1 MAVSHPLEQSSAR
14 AAPGMNHTP
23 APDFF
28 AGGGEMGRRMR
39 AYDWSSH
46 PLGAPADWPQSLK
59 TLVRVMLDSRYA
71 MWMLWGPD
79 ITFFCNDAYL
89 PTVGLK
95 REWVL
100 GSRADKVW
108 EEIWP
113 DIGPRIRQVL
123 ERGESTWDE
132 ALLLFLE
139 RSGFS
144 EETYHT
150 FSYSPVYDDD
160 GRIAGMLCVVTEVT
174 ESVLAE
180 RRLHA
185 LRELGAR
192 ASFME
197 RTSTAQE
204 ACRVAV
210 ETLAQDP
217 ADVPFAAALLVDS
230 KEGCVRPVAAAGV
243 DLASLG
249 LAQPQTIAAA
259 AGRWPLAAVLDSRQ
273 GKLIEQLAQ
282 LQISAGR
289 WPQTIER
296 AFFTPVTAPG
306 HDGVA
311 ALLVLGLSPRLKF
324 DDRYR
329 SFLEQAAVFLGQAIT
344 NARAF
349 EEERRRAEALAE
361 IDRAKTAFFSNVSHE
376 FRTPLTLLLGPIE
389 ELLRQP
395 RLAPAERSRLQ
406 LAHRN
411 SLRLLKLV
419 NSLLDFSR
427 LEAGKVRARYE
438 PVNLA
443 ATTTD
448 LASTFRSAME
458 RAGLEFEVDCPKLP
472 QPVYLDREMWEKV
485 VLNLLSNA
493 FKFTLQGKVTVRLRS
508 EGDSALLQVEDTGVG
523 IPPHELPRLF
533 ERFHRVEGTQGR
545 THEGS
550 GIGLALVQELVR
562 LHQGSI
568 EVSSHLQ
575 QGSTFSVRLHYG
587 TAHLPRER
595 LPETRATPSTAIGSE
610 AFVQEALRWLPHRV
624 DPVQQSPQVTDG
636 ELAVHQLR
644 FASTIGARIV
654 LADDNA
660 DMRNYLC
667 ELLEPYY
674 AVEAVPDGQTALAAV
689 RRERAS
695 LLLTDV
701 MMPNLDGFGLLREVR
716 ADPTLRGL
724 AVVLLSARAGEE
736 ARVEGVDAGADDYLV
751 KPFSAREL
759 LTRVGAL
766 LERNRS
772 RALIA
777 YRNAQ
782 YETLFDQAPLG
793 IFVVDADMRLSEVNP
808 TARRV
813 FGGLPD
819 LVGQDFSQLMRTLW
833 PEGYAQEILRL
844 FGRTLESGESYF
856 TAERAENRLDRPATE
871 YYEWQINR
879 IRLADGR
886 YGVVCYFRDISTHVA
901 TRKGLQQQ
909 QRELEAADRQKNEFL
924 AMLAHELRNPL
935 APIRNSSQVLARTV
949 ADDAQG
955 ARAVASIERQVTHLA
970 RLVDDLLDVSRITR
984 GRIELR
990 RQPVLLQEIVERAI
1004 ETIDPLLRQKNH
1016 KLLLE
1021 GNARLLV
1028 DADPER
1034 LVQCVANVLSNAAK
1048 YSDAEGEI
1056 RIESRGEGG
1065 FAVLTV
1071 SDRGVGISQE
1081 LLPRIF
1087 ELFVQGDRGLD
1098 RAHGGLG
1105 IGLSIVKRVL
1115 EMHGGDITASSR
1127 GPRQGSTFVL
1137 RLPLCSRAP
1146 LEVPAAP
1153 PQKVQPRRILIV
1165 DDNEDAADS
1174 LGMVLGLD
1182 GHEVVA
1188 AYNGEQAL
1196 ERAQAFRPDVV
1207 LLDIGLPG
1215 VDGYEVARRIRACE
1229 PLQSVRLVAITGYGQ
1244 EADRERA
1251 RSAGFAYHLVK
1262 PLEFSALQRI
1272 LVSAEAAAPP
1282 TAAGPVSEAKA

>member
-1 MAVSHPLEQSSAR
+1 
-14 AAPGMNHTP
+14 
-23 APDFF
+23 
-28 AGGGEMGRRMR
+28 MGRRMR
-39 AYDWSSH
+39 AYDWNSH
-46 PLGAPADWPQSLK
+46 PLGSPAQWPQSLK

-71 MWMLWGPD
+71 MWMLWGPE
-79 ITFFCNDAYL
+79 ITFFCNDAYV

-95 REWVL
+95 RDWVL

-174 ESVLAE
+174 EIVLAE
-180 RRLHA
+180 RRLHS

-197 RTSTAQE
+197 RTSTAGE

-210 ETLAQDP
+210 ETLTQNP
-217 ADVPFAAALLVDS
+217 ADVPFAAALLP
-230 KEGCVRPVAAAGV
+230 EGKAGVLPVAAAGA

-249 LAQPQTIAAA
+249 LAQLPGLEAAQ
-259 AGRWPLAAVLDSRQ
+259 GRWPLTAVLESGEGQ
-273 GKLIEQLAQ
+273 LVEQLAE

-289 WPQTIER
+289 WPQIIER
-296 AFFTPVTAPG
+296 AFIAPVTAPG

-344 NARAF
+344 NARAY
-349 EEERRRAEALAE
+349 EEERRRVEALAE

-395 RLAPAERSRLQ
+395 QLPAEERSRME

-411 SLRLLKLV
+411 CLRLLKLV

-443 ATTTD
+443 ASTAD

-472 QPVYLDREMWEKV
+472 QPVYVDREMWEKV

-493 FKFTLQGKVTVRLRS
+493 FKFTLQGRVRVRLRS
-508 EGDSALLQVEDTGVG
+508 EGAVALLQIEDTGVG
-523 IPPHELPRLF
+523 IPAHELPKLF
-533 ERFHRVEGTQGR
+533 ERFHRVEGTHGR

-562 LHQGSI
+562 LHHGSI
-568 EVSSHLQ
+568 EVHSVLQ
-575 QGSTFSVRLHYG
+575 QGSTFSVRVPFG
-587 TAHLPRER
+587 TTHLPRER
-595 LPETRATPSTAIGSE
+595 LQESRATASTAIGSQ
-610 AFVQEALRWLPHRV
+610 AFVQEALRWLPEGTGAPAPSLPR
-624 DPVQQSPQVTDG
+624 TDD
-636 ELAVHQLR
+636 EQAVHQAR
-644 FASTIGARIV
+644 FAATLGARIV
-654 LADDNA
+654 LADDNG
-660 DMRNYLC
+660 DMRSYLR
-667 ELLEPYY
+667 ELLQPYY
-674 AVEAVPDGQTALAAV
+674 SVEAVPDGEAALAAM
-689 RRERAS
+689 RRERAA

-701 MMPNLDGFGLLREVR
+701 MMPKLDGFGLLRQVR
-716 ADPTLRGL
+716 SDTALRDVP
-724 AVVLLSARAGEE
+724 VVLLSARAGEE
-736 ARVEGVDAGADDYLV
+736 ARVEGIDAGADDYLV

-759 LTRVGAL
+759 LARVGAL
-766 LERNRS
+766 LERNRA
-772 RALIA
+772 RTLIA

-793 IFVVDADMRLSEVNP
+793 IFVVDAELRLSEVNP

-813 FGGLPD
+813 FGDLPD
-819 LVGQDFSQLMRTLW
+819 LVGADFAQLLRRLW
-833 PEGYAQEILRL
+833 PKGHAEEILRL
-844 FGRTLESGESYF
+844 FRRTLETGESYF
-856 TAERAENRLDRPATE
+856 TAERAENRLDRPVTE
-871 YYEWQINR
+871 YYEWQVNR

-909 QRELEAADRQKNEFL
+909 QRELETADRHKNEFL

-935 APIRNSSQVLARTV
+935 APIRNSSEVLARTV
-949 ADDAQG
+949 VDDPQAT
-955 ARAVASIERQVTHLA
+955 RAVASIERQVTHLA

-990 RQPVLLQEIVERAI
+990 RQPVLLGEIVGRAL
-1004 ETIDPLLRQKNH
+1004 ETVDPLMRQKGH
-1016 KLLLE
+1016 RLHLDIGLP
-1021 GNARLLV
+1021 LLV
-1028 DADPER
+1028 DGDPER

-1048 YSDAEGEI
+1048 YSDAEHEI
-1056 RIESRGEGG
+1056 RVESRQEGDL
-1065 FAVLTV
+1065 AVLTI
-1071 SDRGVGISQE
+1071 SDQGVGISRD

-1087 ELFVQGDRGLD
+1087 DLFVQGDRGLD

-1115 EMHGGDITASSR
+1115 EMHGGDITASSA
-1127 GPRQGSTFVL
+1127 GADQGSSFVL
-1137 RLPLCSRAP
+1137 RLPLCAQPMPQVSVAP
-1146 LEVPAAP
+1146 A
-1153 PQKVQPRRILIV
+1153 QKAQPCRILIV

-1182 GHEVVA
+1182 GHEVIA

-1196 ERAQAFRPDVV
+1196 ERALTFRPQVV

-1215 VDGYEVARRIRACE
+1215 VDGYEVARRMRASE
-1229 PLQSVRLVAITGYGQ
+1229 TLQSVRLVAITGYGQ
-1244 EADRERA
+1244 ETDRERA

-1262 PLEFSALQRI
+1262 PLEFSALQQI
-1272 LVSAEAAAPP
+1272 LVAAEAAATPGDD
-1282 TAAGPVSEAKA
+1282 AGRVPA

>member
-1 MAVSHPLEQSSAR
+1 MAVSHPLEHVSA
-14 AAPGMNHTP
+14 HTTSTARSIP
-23 APDFF
+23 APDFL

-39 AYDWSSH
+39 AYDWNNHS
-46 PLGAPADWPQSLK
+46 LGPPAQWPQSLK

-71 MWMLWGPD
+71 MWMLWGPE

-100 GSRADKVW
+100 GSRADRVW

-180 RRLHA
+180 RRLHS

-197 RTSTAQE
+197 RTSTAHE

-210 ETLAQDP
+210 ETLAQNP
-217 ADVPFAAALLVDS
+217 ADVPFAAALLLQ
-230 KEGCVRPVAAAGV
+230 KEGSVRPVAAAGV

-249 LAQPQTIAAA
+249 LAQASALDNV
-259 AGRWPLAAVLDSRQ
+259 AGRWPLTEVLASGQ
-273 GKLIEQLAQ
+273 GQSVEELAE
-282 LQISAGR
+282 LRISAGR
-289 WPQTIER
+289 WSQIIER
-296 AFFTPVTAPG
+296 AFVTPVTAPG

-311 ALLVLGLSPRLKF
+311 AVLVLGLSPRLKF

-344 NARAF
+344 NARAY

-395 RLAPAERSRLQ
+395 HLAHEERGRLE

-411 SLRLLKLV
+411 CLRLLKLV

-427 LEAGKVRARYE
+427 LEAGKVRAHYE
-438 PVNLA
+438 AVNLA
-443 ATTTD
+443 AHTAD

-458 RAGLEFEVDCPKLP
+458 RAGLEFEVDCPKLA
-472 QPVYLDREMWEKV
+472 QPVYVDREMWEKV

-493 FKFTLQGKVTVRLRS
+493 FKFTLQGRVTVRLRS
-508 EGDSALLQVEDTGVG
+508 EAEAVLLQVEDTGVG
-523 IPPHELPRLF
+523 IPGHELPKLF

-562 LHQGSI
+562 LHHGSI
-568 EVSSHLQ
+568 EVQSVLQ
-575 QGSTFSVRLHYG
+575 QGSTFSVRIPFG

-595 LPETRATPSTAIGSE
+595 LRETRAAVASTAIGSQ
-610 AFVQEALRWLPHRV
+610 AFVQEALRWLPDRSGTPAESLHRA
-624 DPVQQSPQVTDG
+624 DG
-636 ELAVHQLR
+636 EPADHQIR
-644 FASTIGARIV
+644 FASTLGARIV

-660 DMRNYLC
+660 DMRSYLR
-667 ELLEPYY
+667 ELLQPYY
-674 AVEAVPDGQTALAAV
+674 SVEAVPDGEAALAAV
-689 RRERAS
+689 RRERAA

-701 MMPNLDGFGLLREVR
+701 MMPKLDGFGLLRQVR
-716 ADPTLRGL
+716 ADAALRGVP
-724 AVVLLSARAGEE
+724 VVLLSARAGEE
-736 ARVEGVDAGADDYLV
+736 ARVEGIDAGADDYLV

-759 LTRVGAL
+759 LARVGAL

-793 IFVVDADMRLSEVNP
+793 IFVVDTDMRISEVNP

-813 FGGLPD
+813 FGDPRELI
-819 LVGQDFSQLMRTLW
+819 GQDFGQLMRTLW
-833 PEGYAQEILRL
+833 PKGYAQEILRL
-844 FGRTLESGESYF
+844 FRRTLATGESYF
-856 TAERAENRLDRPATE
+856 TAERAENRLDRQLTE

-886 YGVVCYFRDISTHVA
+886 DGVVCYFRDISTHVA

-935 APIRNSSQVLARTV
+935 APIRNSSEVLARTV
-949 ADDAQG
+949 ADDPQA

-990 RQPVLLQEIVERAI
+990 RQPVQLQEIVSRAV
-1004 ETIDPLLRQKNH
+1004 ETVEPLVRQKGQR
-1016 KLLLE
+1016 LLLAGE
-1021 GNARLLV
+1021 PELLV
-1028 DADPER
+1028 DGDPER

-1048 YSDAEGEI
+1048 YSDANGEI
-1056 RIESRGEGG
+1056 RVEARREAG
-1065 FAVLTV
+1065 FAILAI
-1071 SDRGVGISQE
+1071 SDQGVGISRE

-1087 ELFVQGDRGLD
+1087 DLFVQGDRGLD

-1115 EMHGGDITASSR
+1115 EMHGGDITATSA

-1137 RLPLCSRAP
+1137 RLPLCSQT
-1146 LEVPAAP
+1146 LQEVPVAAP
-1153 PQKVQPRRILIV
+1153 QKAQPCRILIV

-1182 GHEVVA
+1182 GHEVIA

-1215 VDGYEVARRIRACE
+1215 VDGYEVARRMRACK

-1251 RSAGFAYHLVK
+1251 RSAGFAFHLVK
-1262 PLEFSALQRI
+1262 PLEFAALQEI
-1272 LVSAEAAAPP
+1272 LVPAENANVPGSGVGSSP
-1282 TAAGPVSEAKA
+1282 T